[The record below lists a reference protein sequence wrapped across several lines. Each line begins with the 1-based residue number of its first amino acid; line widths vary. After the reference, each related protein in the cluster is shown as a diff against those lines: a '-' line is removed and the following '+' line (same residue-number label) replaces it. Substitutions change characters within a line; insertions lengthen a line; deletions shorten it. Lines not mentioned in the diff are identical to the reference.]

1 MALSIRNEW
10 TVFLSQNSLLL
21 SDHFLQQLLL
31 LALFVAD
38 FRPDLKRSHIS
49 SMNVN
54 VSRLSYQCFHTDAN
68 FSHWLLL
75 RATSIHR
82 NVCLLNDKRKL
93 NTVNIGSPMV
103 CGWIWILSYEL
114 CVFYPWALARGKK
127 TPTMGDSF
135 YYMLQHNFYLYIN
148 FM

>member
-21 SDHFLQQLLL
+21 SDYFLQQLLL

-38 FRPDLKRSHIS
+38 FCPDLKRSQI
-49 SMNVN
+49 VN
-54 VSRLSYQCFHTDAN
+54 VSRLSYQCFNIDAN

-75 RATSIHR
+75 LATSIHR

-93 NTVNIGSPMV
+93 NTVNIGSTII
-103 CGWIWILSYEL
+103 CGWIWFLSNEL
-114 CVFYPWALARGKK
+114 FVFLFPEPWRGERKH
-127 TPTMGDSF
+127 M
-135 YYMLQHNFYLYIN
+135 N
-148 FM
+148 